1 METNLKFNYFLL
13 IMVRISAIRPYNPI
27 NPSEFSTN
35 PYDVIGKEEEYQLKK
50 NPNSLIQLIL
60 PDGEGEEIYNNASNA
75 YEKFKTTNLIVQ
87 NETPSIY
94 VYRQESA
101 QFSQQGLIMGIA
113 LQDYEDGN
121 IVKHEHTREKPLQD
135 RTKHIEAT
143 NVAAGLVWSVFRA
156 DREIN
161 KLIEQ
166 IKQKKPKFDFEK
178 YGYHHLI
185 WQETDPNI
193 INQLSSLFKD
203 KKVYIADGHH
213 RAASAAEYRKT
224 QLRKVTETDR
234 PNAPWQYLLSYV
246 ASDDQVLI
254 LPYNRVIKR
263 LPDNVDEFLKKME
276 EIYKIKQVKK
286 AFNPKKKHQLAM
298 CIKGNW
304 YNLIVKEKKFRSKRD
319 SLDVAILQDK
329 VLGPI
334 LGIYDIRSDE
344 NIFFVGGIKDP
355 NSMEKYVSEKG
366 NDIFFN
372 LYPVDIRD
380 LEAISDVG
388 GVMPPKSTWFDP
400 KLLSGLVLHDLAEK

>member
-1 METNLKFNYFLL
+1 
-13 IMVRISAIRPYNPI
+13 MVRISALRPYNPN
-27 NPSEFSTN
+27 NPNEFTTN
-35 PYDVIGKEEEYQLKK
+35 PYDVIEKEEEYQLKQ

-60 PDGEGEEIYNNASNA
+60 PNGEGEEIYSNASIA
-75 YEKFKTTNLIVQ
+75 YEKFKTTNIIEQEV
-87 NETPSIY
+87 TPSIY

-135 RTKHIEAT
+135 RTKHIVAT

-178 YGYHHLI
+178 YGYRHLI

-193 INQLSSLFKD
+193 INQLSNLFKD

-224 QLRKVTETDR
+224 QLKKATEIDKS
-234 PNAPWQYLLSYV
+234 NAPWQYLLSYV
-246 ASDDQVLI
+246 ASDDQILI

-263 LPDNVDEFLKKME
+263 LSDNVDKFLKRME

-304 YNLIVKEKKFRSKRD
+304 YNLIVKEKRFSSKRD

-344 NIFFVGGIKDP
+344 NIFFVGGIQDP

-380 LEAISDVG
+380 LEAISDAG

-400 KLLSGLVLHDLAEK
+400 KLLSGLVLHDLDDK